1 MTNDLLF
8 PKGFVFGAA
17 TSAFQIEGDRAG
29 RGDCIW
35 DDFCSKKGSVL
46 DGSNGDVACDH
57 VHRYIEDVA
66 IMKKMGLDAYR
77 FSIAWCR
84 IFPDESGVPN
94 KDGVAFYNSLIDE
107 LIKNGIEPYITLF
120 HWELPVYIQR
130 EGGWSNPSVAEKF
143 AKYAEFVGKTYGDR
157 VKKFI
162 TFNEP
167 QSFLGYGYRTGAH
180 PPLLKMSDKEYLF
193 AIHNFFR
200 AHGMAVRA
208 LRATVPDAQIGI
220 TMSTCANYPASDSPE
235 DIAAAKMSN
244 LDIVNDASFVMNIVH
259 WCDPIYFGQYPEKAY
274 DVFGKDLPY
283 MSQADSELISEYLD
297 FHGQNCYSAS
307 MIRSDGKGGY
317 EVAKRPLG
325 SPKNSLNWPVT
336 PDAIYSV
343 TKLLYERYKKP
354 IYITENGICCND
366 WICEDRQVHDSYR
379 VDFYHKYLKNL
390 NKAISEGVD
399 VRGYFAWSLL
409 DNFEWAKGYTARFG
423 LVYVDFDTQQ
433 RILKD
438 SAKFYSEVIKSNKRW

>member
-17 TSAFQIEGDRAG
+17 TSSFQIEGDRAG

-35 DDFCSKKGSVL
+35 DDFCSKQGNVL

-57 VHRYIEDVA
+57 VHRYKEDVA
-66 IMKKMGLDAYR
+66 IMKKIGLDAYR
-77 FSIAWCR
+77 FSISWCR
-84 IFPDESGVPN
+84 IFPDESGIPN
-94 KDGVAFYNSLIDE
+94 KAGVEFYNSLIDE

-120 HWELPVYIQR
+120 HWELPIYIQR
-130 EGGWSNPSVAEKF
+130 QGGWSNPTIADKF
-143 AKYAEFVGKTYGDR
+143 AKYAEFIGKTYGDR
-157 VKKFI
+157 VKKFT
-162 TFNEP
+162 TFCEP
-167 QSFLGYGYRTGAH
+167 QSFVGYGYRLAKH

-208 LRATVPDAQIGI
+208 LRAAVPGAQIGI
-220 TMSTCANYPASDSPE
+220 TMSTTSNYPASDSPE

-244 LDIVNDASFVMNIVH
+244 LDIVNDESFVTSNTY

-274 DVFGKDLPY
+274 KVFGKDVPN
-283 MSQADSELISEYLD
+283 MSQEDSKLISEYLD

-307 MIRSDGKGGY
+307 MIKSDGNGGY
-317 EVAKRPLG
+317 KVAKRPLG

-336 PDAIYSV
+336 PDAIYCV

-366 WICEDRQVHDSYR
+366 WICEDGQVHDSYR
-379 VDFYHKYLKNL
+379 VDFYHKYLKSL

-399 VRGYFAWSLL
+399 IRGYFAWSLL
-409 DNFEWAKGYTARFG
+409 DNFEWAKGYSARFG
-423 LVYVDFDTQQ
+423 LVYVDYDTQQ
-433 RILKD
+433 RIMKD
-438 SAKFYSEVIKSNKRW
+438 SAKFYSEVIKSNHRR